1 MIGRFFL
8 CPMGSYQVSGY
19 LGLEFQIKGQ
29 THYGWA
35 LVSIAA
41 VFNGRTGSMETKLS
55 GFAYETIPGAAI
67 KTGQTSGADEDS
79 AVGPEPISR
88 DDFSAYSVSGNFFY
102 TRLLIDSN
110 ERAVAP
116 EVAALLS
123 IGMHGLIPVV
133 WQSHDGSRMAL
144 GLFAPREDQ
153 AAFALATFR
162 LLGRFG
168 WAVCKRKTCGN
179 VFFPQRKRHEYCS
192 HNCEMAEVMR
202 RRRARAKR
210 QGEQG
215 PKKKTVATDTRKR
228 RPK

>member
-1 MIGRFFL
+1 
-8 CPMGSYQVSGY
+8 
-19 LGLEFQIKGQ
+19 
-29 THYGWA
+29 
-35 LVSIAA
+35 
-41 VFNGRTGSMETKLS
+41 
-55 GFAYETIPGAAI
+55 
-67 KTGQTSGADEDS
+67 
-79 AVGPEPISR
+79 VGPEPISR

>member
-1 MIGRFFL
+1 VIGQFFL

-88 DDFSAYSVSGNFFY
+88 DDFSAYPECLTAGEGSDEKEFEPTTEAGQDPEIVARTFIGGLASRPRPGGSDLWSVERHTIPP
-102 TRLLIDSN
+102 TRCTAQQVSLLPPS
-110 ERAVAP
+110 
-116 EVAALLS
+116 
-123 IGMHGLIPVV
+123 
-133 WQSHDGSRMAL
+133 Q
-144 GLFAPREDQ
+144 Q
-153 AAFALATFR
+153 
-162 LLGRFG
+162 
-168 WAVCKRKTCGN
+168 
-179 VFFPQRKRHEYCS
+179 
-192 HNCEMAEVMR
+192 
-202 RRRARAKR
+202 RRA
-210 QGEQG
+210 
-215 PKKKTVATDTRKR
+215 ATCNCRCTWRNSSR
-228 RPK
+228 